1 MDSND
6 SGTPEAPATPGAPAT
21 PPPGWYPHP
30 EDPARELYW
39 DGSTWVADTTR
50 PLVVAAGAD
59 PHAGMPTPAPG
70 DLAAPPPGVPSY
82 AGAPAPVAPGPV
94 ESPAKAAA
102 PSFLLGAAV
111 GIGVSALGLWI
122 MKTHSSGIFW
132 FGGYF
137 VTFAAWRRSWAYYTS
152 TAARTGQGLTPPQKA
167 IAGVLGGL
175 TLILTALFVVQYVGT
190 LTAPKLTAAVGSC
203 WADSGD
209 KVVQVECSDSSA
221 AYIATSTAPT
231 QSSCPDSAEGSI
243 SENGVYYCLTRK

>member
-6 SGTPEAPATPGAPAT
+6 SGTPEAPATPGGTTT

-50 PLVVAAGAD
+50 PLVVAAVAD
-59 PHAGMPTPAPG
+59 QQAGLPAPG
-70 DLAAPPPGVPSY
+70 DLAAPPHGVPSY

-94 ESPAKAAA
+94 ESPARAAA

-111 GIGVSALGLWI
+111 GIAVSALGLWI
-122 MKTHSSGIFW
+122 MKTHSSGIYW

-137 VTFAAWRRSWAYYTS
+137 VTFAAWRRSWAYYKS
-152 TAARTGQGLTPPQKA
+152 TAARTGQRLTPPQKA
-167 IAGVLGGL
+167 IVGVLGAA
-175 TLILTALFVVQYVGT
+175 TLVLTALFVVQYIGT

-203 WADSGD
+203 WAESGD

-221 AYIATSTAPT
+221 VYTATSTAAT
-231 QSSCPDSAEGSI
+231 SGSCPDSAEGSI
-243 SENGVYYCLTRK
+243 SEKGVYYCLTRK